1 VKRLAAVVVLL
12 AARAAAAQDAGTP
25 LPNPLPAPRGEGTG
39 SVLPLPLAGEGWGE
53 GKPPEPTLAGEGKPP
68 EPTPVDGAA
77 PADMTARWAT
87 SLYGFA
93 ELDAMYDST
102 QSYGPSANNA
112 ALARPGT
119 YAATHGRTQMTANN
133 SLFGF
138 RIGAPAYRRM
148 RATAQVEVDFFG
160 TQPSDATERTAF
172 TFGSLRMRLFAFR
185 LETKFVDLLAGQ
197 YHDLFGWGGTG
208 FYPNSVAFLGLPGQI
223 YSRQPQVR
231 VGKTFGGSASAAQV
245 EVAVAAVRPVQRDS
259 EVPDM
264 QAGARVALNALRGA
278 SAQGFGQPDIAPC
291 ALGVSGVWR
300 RFAVAELLPVP
311 GEPKI
316 AFGWGAAVNAFVPV
330 IPRSSTTDLRN
341 ALSLKAEASIGSG
354 ISDLYTGLTGGALFP
369 TLPNPGGLTPPPL
382 YRPNIDSGIV
392 TFDADGNLRPIDWW
406 AVVAGV
412 QYHLPIGTGRT
423 WLAANYA
430 HLESK
435 NIVAL
440 TPENSR
446 GGVFF
451 RLDYADANVFFT
463 LTPAVHVGL
472 SYQLTRQLFGD
483 HPFGGPNPAAIN
495 HRGETGL
502 RLFF

>member
-1 VKRLAAVVVLL
+1 
-12 AARAAAAQDAGTP
+12 
-25 LPNPLPAPRGEGTG
+25 
-39 SVLPLPLAGEGWGE
+39 
-53 GKPPEPTLAGEGKPP
+53 
-68 EPTPVDGAA
+68 
-77 PADMTARWAT
+77 MTARWAT
-87 SLYGFA
+87 SLYGFV
-93 ELDAMYDST
+93 ELDAIYDTT

-112 ALARPGT
+112 MLARPGT

-138 RIGAPAYRRM
+138 RIGAPAYREL
-148 RATAQVEVDFFG
+148 RASGQFEVDFFG

-172 TFGSLRMRLFAFR
+172 TFGTPRMRLFAFR
-185 LETKFVDLLAGQ
+185 LETKLVDLLAGQ

-231 VGKTFGGSASAAQV
+231 VSKTFGDRAGAEQV

-259 EVPDM
+259 EVPDI
-264 QAGARVALNALRGA
+264 QAGARLVLNALKGV
-278 SAQGFGQPDIAPC
+278 SAQGFGQPEIAPC
-291 ALGVSGVWR
+291 VVGVSGVWR
-300 RFAVAELLPVP
+300 RFAVAEFLPVP

-316 AFGWGAAVNAFVPV
+316 AFGWGAAFSAFVP
-330 IPRSSTTDLRN
+330 IITRSALADLRN
-341 ALSLKAEASIGSG
+341 ALSLKAEASVGTG

-369 TLPNPGGLTPPPL
+369 TLPNPGGLVPPPL
-382 YRPNIDSGIV
+382 YRPNVDSGMV
-392 TFDADGNLRPIDWW
+392 TFDADGNLRTIDWR
-406 AVVAGV
+406 AVVIGL
-412 QYHLPIGTGRT
+412 QYHLPFGTGRT
-423 WLAANYA
+423 WIAANYA

-435 NIVAL
+435 NLVAL

-451 RLDYADANVFFT
+451 RLDYADANLFVT

-472 SYQLTRQLFGD
+472 SYQFTRQVFGD
-483 HPFGGPNPAAIN
+483 HPFGGPHPTSTN

-502 RLFF
+502 RFFF